1 MNTVVLIDTK
11 KLAHYA
17 KTGPIAPFLLYCFNI
32 SNLYNAPMSQTN
44 IRNFSIIAHID
55 HGKSTLADRMLELTQ
70 TVDTRRMKSQFLDKL
85 DLERERGIT
94 IKLQAV
100 RMKYT
105 MKILNPKSESLNNLE
120 IRNSS
125 LGLAD
130 SEYILNLIDTPGH
143 VDFTYEVTRSLAA
156 CEGAVLLVDAT
167 QGIQAQTL
175 AHAYR
180 AVEQGLII
188 IPVVNKVDLPQARTD
203 DVTNELVHTFGF
215 SPNEVIYTSGKTGK
229 GVDSLLEQ
237 IVLRIPPPSGDEE
250 NSLTALVFDSVY
262 DQHRG
267 VVAMVRVVDGTLAS
281 GTTCKLIHTQ
291 ETFQVQELGHM
302 TDRLIPSNTLS
313 AGEVG
318 YIATGVKNI
327 AKVHV
332 GDTVTD
338 SKKDVS
344 PLPGYKPMKPLVFA
358 SLFPIDNDEFKIL
371 REAIERLALNDAA
384 LTYEPASSKVLGFGF
399 KCGFLGLL
407 HVDIVKERLEKE
419 LGVEVVVTPPTV
431 EFQNGQE
438 QWVKASIIVPSEH
451 IGNAITVCSNFRG
464 ALVDTQNIFEN
475 ATDRIHLIFELPL
488 LSIMT
493 DFYDQLKS
501 ATAGYASFEYETIG
515 FRPADVVTLSI
526 LLNSEE
532 IDALS
537 IQTVRPLALE
547 QGKKMVERLKEIIP
561 RQQFKL
567 PIQAAI
573 NGKIIARADVPAVR
587 KDVTA
592 KLYGGDRTRKDK
604 LLEKQKKGKKRLK
617 HLGQISVPPEVF
629 REFIKSTSS

>member
-1 MNTVVLIDTK
+1 
-11 KLAHYA
+11 
-17 KTGPIAPFLLYCFNI
+17 
-32 SNLYNAPMSQTN
+32 MSQN
-44 IRNFSIIAHID
+44 AIRNFSIIAHID
-55 HGKSTLADRMLELTQ
+55 HGKSTLADRMLELTR
-70 TVDTRRMKSQFLDKL
+70 TVDARHMKTQFLDKL

-100 RMKYT
+100 RMKYEVNT
-105 MKILNPKSESLNNLE
+105 KLKDQSAKPSASNTTFPFNF
-120 IRNSS
+120 
-125 LGLAD
+125 
-130 SEYILNLIDTPGH
+130 YTLNLIDTPGH

-180 AVEQGLII
+180 AVEQGLVI
-188 IPVVNKVDLPQARTD
+188 IPVVNKVDLPQARTE

-215 SPNEVIYTSGKTGK
+215 SRDEIIYTSGKTGE
-229 GVDSLLEQ
+229 GVDLLLEQ
-237 IVLRIPPPSGDEE
+237 IVLKIPPPTGNEE
-250 NSLTALVFDSVY
+250 SSLTALVFDSVY

-267 VVAMVRVVDGTLAS
+267 VVAMVRIVDGTLAS

-302 TDRLIPSNTLS
+302 TDKLIPSPTLK

-318 YIATGVKNI
+318 YIATGVKDI
-327 AKVHV
+327 AKVRV
-332 GDTVTD
+332 GDTIAE

-358 SLFPIDNDEFKIL
+358 SLFPIDNDEFKVL

-431 EFQNGQE
+431 EFLNGQE
-438 QWVKASIIVPSEH
+438 QWVRASIIVPSEH

-464 ALVDTQNIFEN
+464 SLVDTQNIFEN

-537 IQTVRPLALE
+537 IQTVRALALE

-629 REFIKSTSS
+629 REFIKSTST

>member
-1 MNTVVLIDTK
+1 
-11 KLAHYA
+11 
-17 KTGPIAPFLLYCFNI
+17 
-32 SNLYNAPMSQTN
+32 MSQNNT
-44 IRNFSIIAHID
+44 RNFSIIAHID
-55 HGKSTLADRMLELTQ
+55 HGKSTLADRMLEITR
-70 TVDTRRMKSQFLDKL
+70 TVDARHMKSQFLDKL

-100 RMKYT
+100 RMKYQREPLDYGDGKGKNMPGT
-105 MKILNPKSESLNNLE
+105 NLE
-120 IRNSS
+120 YPT
-125 LGLAD
+125 
-130 SEYILNLIDTPGH
+130 YILNLIDTPGH

-180 AVEQGLII
+180 AVEQGLVI
-188 IPVVNKVDLPQARTD
+188 IPVINKVDLPQARTE
-203 DVTNELVHTFGF
+203 DVAKELLHTFGVL
-215 SPNEVIYTSGKTGK
+215 PDEIVYTSGKTGE
-229 GVDSLLEQ
+229 GVEGLLQKIIER
-237 IVLRIPPPSGDEE
+237 VPPPSGDE
-250 NSLTALVFDSVY
+250 NNPLTALVFDSVY
-262 DQHRG
+262 DPHRG
-267 VVAMVRVVDGTLAS
+267 VVAMVRVVDGTI
-281 GTTCKLIHTQ
+281 TTNAACRLVHTQ
-291 ETFQVQELGHM
+291 ETFQVQELGYM
-302 TDRLIPSNTLS
+302 TDQLVPTDTLS

-318 YIATGVKNI
+318 YIATGVKAI
-327 AKVHV
+327 AKVRV
-332 GDTVTD
+332 GDTVAE
-338 SKKDVS
+338 SKKDT
-344 PLPGYKPMKPLVFA
+344 PALPGYKPMKPLVFA
-358 SLFPIDNDEFKIL
+358 SLFPIDNDEFKLL
-371 REAIERLALNDAA
+371 REAIERLSLNDAA

-407 HVDIVKERLEKE
+407 HVDIVKERLERE

-438 QWVKASIIVPSEH
+438 QWVQASIIVPSEH
-451 IGNAITVCSNFRG
+451 IGNVITVCSNFRG
-464 ALVDTQNIFEN
+464 ALVETQNIFEN
-475 ATDRIHLIFELPL
+475 ATDRIRLIFELPL

-501 ATAGYASFEYETIG
+501 ATAGYASFEYEIIG
-515 FRPADVVTLSI
+515 YRPADVVTLSI

-537 IQTVRPLALE
+537 IQTVRELAVE

-617 HLGQISVPPEVF
+617 QLGQVSVPPEVF

>member
-70 TVDTRRMKSQFLDKL
+70 TVDTRHMKSQFLDKL

>member
-1 MNTVVLIDTK
+1 MP
-11 KLAHYA
+11 
-17 KTGPIAPFLLYCFNI
+17 KTQQN
-32 SNLYNAPMSQTN
+32 N
-44 IRNFSIIAHID
+44 IRNFCIIAHID
-55 HGKSTLADRMLELTQ
+55 HGKSTLADRMLELTK
-70 TVDTRRMKSQFLDKL
+70 TVDARHMKSQFLDKL

-100 RMKYT
+100 RMKYHSEN
-105 MKILNPKSESLNNLE
+105 LNTNNETLNN
-120 IRNSS
+120 
-125 LGLAD
+125 

-156 CEGAVLLVDAT
+156 CEGAVLLVDAA

-180 AVEQGLII
+180 AVEQGLTI
-188 IPVVNKVDLPQARTD
+188 IPVVNKVDLPQARTEE
-203 DVTNELVHTFGF
+203 VTQELLHTFGF
-215 SPNEVIYTSGKTGK
+215 SRDEIIYTSGKTGQ
-229 GVDSLLEQ
+229 GVDMLLER
-237 IVLRIPPPSGDEE
+237 IVKQVPPPSGDE
-250 NSLTALVFDSVY
+250 NNTLTALVFDSVY
-262 DQHRG
+262 DPHRG
-267 VVAMVRVVDGTLAS
+267 VVAMVRVVDGEIAS
-281 GTTCKLIHTQ
+281 GTECFLIHTQ
-291 ETFQVQELGHM
+291 ETLHVQELGYM
-302 TDRLIPSNTLS
+302 TDHLVPTASLS
-313 AGEVG
+313 AGDVG
-318 YIATGVKNI
+318 YVATGIKDI
-327 AKVHV
+327 AKVRV
-332 GDTVTD
+332 GDTITK
-338 SKKDVS
+338 SGKDTAA
-344 PLPGYKPMKPLVFA
+344 LPGYKPMKPLVFA
-358 SLFPIDNDEFKIL
+358 SLFPVDNDEFKLL
-371 REAIERLALNDAA
+371 REAIERLSLNDAA

-407 HVDIVKERLEKE
+407 HVDIVKERLERE

-431 EFQNGQE
+431 EFVDGQE
-438 QWVKASIIVPSEH
+438 QWVQASIIVPSEH
-451 IGNAITVCSNFRG
+451 IGNVITVCSNFRG
-464 ALVDTQNIFEN
+464 ALVETQNIFEN
-475 ATDRIHLIFELPL
+475 ATDRIRLIFELPL

-515 FRPADVVTLSI
+515 YRPAEVVTLSI

-537 IQTVRPLALE
+537 IQTVRSLALE

-567 PIQAAI
+567 PIQATI

-617 HLGQISVPPEVF
+617 KLGQISVPPEVF
-629 REFIKSTSS
+629 REFIKNTSS